1 MINEDQSVCIFFL
14 YLLFE
19 QTCTY
24 PKSII
29 EEKAMKLVQTLTI
42 KPPERRHW
50 GRSGVCIVNIEH
62 ISHFSLVFFYQ
73 FHFVVTFA
81 EPQNIL

>member
-1 MINEDQSVCIFFL
+1 MYIFPIFAFRANMH
-14 YLLFE
+14 LFKVNNRRE
-19 QTCTY
+19 SY
-24 PKSII
+24 EISSD
-29 EEKAMKLVQTLTI
+29 LTI

-62 ISHFSLVFFYQ
+62 ISHFSRVFFYQ